1 MPTSRRRHQVTETP
15 EVARAIDCAS
25 RHWPGMSRGQLIVRL
40 VEAGAAA
47 LEGEDARERERRARL
62 IAALGPKYAEFYP
75 AGYLQEIRQDWPA

>member
-1 MPTSRRRHQVTETP
+1 
-15 EVARAIDCAS
+15 
-25 RHWPGMSRGQLIVRL
+25 MSRGQLIVRL

-62 IAALGPKYAEFYP
+62 IAAFGPKYAEFYP